1 MLEARRTPSGN
12 YRQLWSAYNAA
23 QTNEKE
29 LFLKLLSELCQGIE
43 EPEQSAGRPRL
54 PLRDMIFCMAFKVY
68 STRSARR
75 FMSDLREA
83 RAKELVSLVPHFN
96 SISNYMELEPLVPI
110 VKRLIRASSGPLR
123 EIETRFAAD
132 STGLSVPLRK
142 RYYNRHKERFQMKRS
157 YVKLHA
163 MCGAQTHIITS
174 AEVSAGDVA
183 DSPFFRGLVEET
195 ARDFE
200 MSDVFADGAYT
211 GNENRRCVLI
221 WGAEPYIA
229 FRSNNVLDGAPK
241 SIIWKRM
248 LEQFQDKESEFW
260 KNYYTRNNIETTFS
274 MMQRKF
280 ADRLRSKS
288 FPAQVNEALCMVLC
302 HNLCVIIN
310 SMYELGIEPD
320 FYADTDVR
328 HPANMISEQELL
340 KVQERIAALTVKQP
354 SLMEFL
360 DNTQPDQIEG
370 GDTDEVNSSL
380 ICIPKAKKKSRK
392 NKENCEQLTLFS

>member
-1 MLEARRTPSGN
+1 
-12 YRQLWSAYNAA
+12 
-23 QTNEKE
+23 
-29 LFLKLLSELCQGIE
+29 
-43 EPEQSAGRPRL
+43 
-54 PLRDMIFCMAFKVY
+54 
-68 STRSARR
+68 
-75 FMSDLREA
+75 
-83 RAKELVSLVPHFN
+83 
-96 SISNYMELEPLVPI
+96 
-110 VKRLIRASSGPLR
+110 
-123 EIETRFAAD
+123 
-132 STGLSVPLRK
+132 
-142 RYYNRHKERFQMKRS
+142 MKRS